1 MPGQGSTFIVQL
13 PAGDRQD
20 DGYSLVSD
28 READLPLVEDITSGF
43 VDEAMRWL
51 DNQDTSSVDAQA
63 EPKLWDPRRPSSPGS
78 SWPRTTAICDVTWR
92 LFWETPIN
100 STWRRTA
107 PLRSL
112 WQGRR
117 HPTLSSLT

>member
-1 MPGQGSTFIVQL
+1 MALVAELVNLHGGRIQARSEPGQGSTFIVEL

-28 READLPLVEDITSGF
+28 READLPLVEELTSGF

-63 EPKLWDPRRPSSPGS
+63 ER
-78 SWPRTTAICDVTWR
+78 
-92 LFWETPIN
+92 
-100 STWRRTA
+100 
-107 PLRSL
+107 
-112 WQGRR
+112 
-117 HPTLSSLT
+117 